1 MQFLY
6 WLYGIGIFIA
16 VCQDIK
22 RREVD
27 NWLNLLLLIS
37 GSVFVIFNSSSVA
50 EIFILIFTI
59 LFFFILSHA
68 MYFARFFAGGDAKL
82 LFAMAPMF
90 VALTFNQSLIN
101 SGVFLFLLLISGSIY
116 GLAYSLVLGIKH
128 FGDMKKVFPEEARK
142 INFMYVVLSALILI
156 VSGIF
161 VFPLFLLGVFTL
173 VFAVLFVFAKSLER
187 SAMYRQI
194 DSSSLREGDW
204 LVKDIKIGKKVIRAN
219 FDGLNLEDI
228 ELIKKH
234 KKNILIKG
242 GLPFVPAFV
251 LAFIAY
257 VIWKDFFVWIIS
269 LIL

>member
-1 MQFLY
+1 
-6 WLYGIGIFIA
+6 
-16 VCQDIK
+16 
-22 RREVD
+22 
-27 NWLNLLLLIS
+27 
-37 GSVFVIFNSSSVA
+37 
-50 EIFILIFTI
+50 
-59 LFFFILSHA
+59 
-68 MYFARFFAGGDAKL
+68 
-82 LFAMAPMF
+82 
-90 VALTFNQSLIN
+90 
-101 SGVFLFLLLISGSIY
+101 
-116 GLAYSLVLGIKH
+116 
-128 FGDMKKVFPEEARK
+128 
-142 INFMYVVLSALILI
+142 
-156 VSGIF
+156 
-161 VFPLFLLGVFTL
+161 
-173 VFAVLFVFAKSLER
+173 
-187 SAMYRQI
+187 MYRQI